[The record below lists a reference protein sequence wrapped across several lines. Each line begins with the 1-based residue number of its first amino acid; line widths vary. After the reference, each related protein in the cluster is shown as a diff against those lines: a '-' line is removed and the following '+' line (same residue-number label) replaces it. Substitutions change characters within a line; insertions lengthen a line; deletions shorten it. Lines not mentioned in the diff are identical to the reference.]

1 MKLDDLRQSLTSRL
15 MQLEEKKKVAVSK
28 GLIELYNIFD
38 DQVTDTMLT
47 LSVLCKGEKGGLTDT
62 EKDVLKQSVIES
74 LPNLRF
80 YVRKNSIN
88 KAVTDSIDKAL
99 KNMEE

>member
-1 MKLDDLRQSLTSRL
+1 MKLDDLKQTLTNRIMAL
-15 MQLEEKKKVAVSK
+15 AAKKKVAKEK
-28 GLIELYNIFD
+28 GIVELFNAFD
-38 DQVTDTMLT
+38 CQMSDAMLT